1 MSRFNLLAARQS
13 QAQDAELIAIAAATA
28 SDAGATPAEALA
40 LALEV
45 SRSFASSAL
54 VDELERSALR
64 LRLAPDQAAEA
75 ERMVVQPL
83 VGELL
88 RLVLESERNG
98 DDLRTKL
105 DLHLKVAFE
114 RRETLLKRRIE
125 TVPVYMIVVLV
136 LFFMPAILLVLTGP
150 SFLSLLRALYAA

>member
-1 MSRFNLLAARQS
+1 MTGFEVSGSRPSSAL
-13 QAQDAELIAIAAATA
+13 DAELIAIAAATA
-28 SDAGATPAEALA
+28 SDAGATPAEALT
-40 LALEV
+40 LALKV
-45 SRSFASSAL
+45 SQSFASSAL
-54 VDELERSALR
+54 VDELERAALQ
-64 LRLAPDQAAEA
+64 LRLAPNQRVEA

-98 DDLRTKL
+98 DNLRVKL
-105 DLHLKVAFE
+105 DLHLRAAFE

-150 SFLSLLRALYAA
+150 SFLALLRALYAT

>member
-1 MSRFNLLAARQS
+1 MTGVELSGSRPSSAL
-13 QAQDAELIAIAAATA
+13 DAELIAIAAATA
-28 SDAGATPAEALA
+28 SDAGATPAEALT
-40 LALEV
+40 LALKV
-45 SRSFASSAL
+45 SQSFASSAL
-54 VDELERSALR
+54 VDELERAALQ
-64 LRLAPDQAAEA
+64 LRLAPNQRVEA

-98 DDLRTKL
+98 DNLRVKL
-105 DLHLKVAFE
+105 DLHLRAAFE

-150 SFLSLLRALYAA
+150 SFLALLRALYAT

>member
-1 MSRFNLLAARQS
+1 
-13 QAQDAELIAIAAATA
+13 
-28 SDAGATPAEALA
+28 
-40 LALEV
+40 
-45 SRSFASSAL
+45 
-54 VDELERSALR
+54 
-64 LRLAPDQAAEA
+64 
-75 ERMVVQPL
+75 MVVQPL

-98 DDLRTKL
+98 DNLRVKL
-105 DLHLKVAFE
+105 DLHLRAAFE

-150 SFLSLLRALYAA
+150 SFLALLRALYAT

>member
-1 MSRFNLLAARQS
+1 MSGADLLTSKRTAAL
-13 QAQDAELIAIAAATA
+13 DAELIAIAAATA
-28 SDAGATPAEALA
+28 SDAGATPAEALT
-40 LALEV
+40 LALKV

-54 VDELERSALR
+54 VGELERAALQ
-64 LRLAPDQAAEA
+64 LRLAPNQNVEA
-75 ERMVVQPL
+75 GRMAVQPL

-98 DDLRTKL
+98 DDLRMKL
-105 DLHLKVAFE
+105 DLHLRTAFE
-114 RRETLLKRRIE
+114 RREILLKRRIE